1 VGLAYAA
8 IPAHRAENQTPAQTK
23 AGSIQRTGSFIL
35 IINGRIIKDWD
46 KSQISTAYQRPNQF
60 RVITWDMGRVQ
71 SWLLG
76 KQPLARTLLE
86 KVIR

>member
-1 VGLAYAA
+1 M
-8 IPAHRAENQTPAQTK
+8 
-23 AGSIQRTGSFIL
+23 
-35 IINGRIIKDWD
+35 IIKGKFIKDWD
-46 KSQISTAYQRPNQF
+46 KSQISTGYQRPNQF
-60 RVITWDMGRVQ
+60 RIITWDMGRIQ

>member
-1 VGLAYAA
+1 M
-8 IPAHRAENQTPAQTK
+8 
-23 AGSIQRTGSFIL
+23 
-35 IINGRIIKDWD
+35 IIKGKFVKDWD
-46 KSQISTAYQRPNQF
+46 KSQISTGYQRPNQF

-76 KQPLARTLLE
+76 QKPLARTLLE